1 MNASRGH
8 REVAQRMD
16 SIISRLSQI
25 EEKEAEMMKELRNHM
40 EASVKSAVHKLS
52 EYLKSDDVKARFTT
66 WTLNEVPKAENP
78 WEVTNSNITKV
89 LQKRLREIIEHW
101 EEDNQVF
108 SDVRKSLVQH
118 SQQWYNIVEGELRKL
133 QCAVTNDDLGVP
145 EPISPKEDFTTGEKV
160 VIGVTSPI
168 WVPVSLVTLLIGV
181 PVVGVL
187 EIINRLGERSR
198 LEKYKRDECA
208 FMAKASADYLDD
220 AANESVLKVFVENQ
234 VNEAKLCLETIEG
247 RIPELI
253 EADKMLC
260 KELANVRLSQEG
272 IQELYQPIKDEASDI
287 RGHLTVSALNGIRV
301 IDINSEELDW
311 KEKVSSLLGRGT
323 FAAVY
328 QGKMR
333 RQGEKEKTVA
343 LKVCR
348 KELDAHNAS
357 LIMEEV
363 ELLR

>member
-1 MNASRGH
+1 
-8 REVAQRMD
+8 MD
-16 SIISRLSQI
+16 LINCRLSQI
-25 EEKEAEMMKELRNHM
+25 EEKETEVMKELRNRM

-52 EYLKSDDVKARFTT
+52 EYLKSEDVKARFTA
-66 WTLNEVPKAENP
+66 WTLDDVPKAESP

-89 LQKRLREIIEHW
+89 LQKRLQEIIVHW
-101 EEDNQVF
+101 EEDKQVF

-133 QCAVTNDDLGVP
+133 QCAATNDALDIP
-145 EPISPKEDFTTGEKV
+145 EPNSPTEGLTTTEKV
-160 VIGVTSPI
+160 AIAVTSPI

-187 EIINRLGERSR
+187 EIINRLEEISR

-234 VNEAKLCLETIEG
+234 VNEANLCLEKIED

-260 KELANVRLSQEG
+260 KELGNVRLSMKE
-272 IQELYQPIKDEASDI
+272 IQKLYQPIMEKASDI
-287 RGHLTVSALNGIRV
+287 RGHLAVFALNGICA
-301 IDINSEELDW
+301 IDISSGELDW
-311 KEKVSSLLGRGT
+311 KEEVSSCLGHGV
-323 FAAVY
+323 FATVY

-333 RQGEKEKTVA
+333 RQGEEEQTVA

-348 KELDAHNAS
+348 EELVAHNAY

>member
-1 MNASRGH
+1 MNASRDQNA
-8 REVAQRMD
+8 VAERMA
-16 SIISRLSQI
+16 SIICRLSQI
-25 EEKEAEMMKELRNHM
+25 EEKETDMMKELRNHM
-40 EASVKSAVHKLS
+40 EANVKSAVHKLS

-66 WTLNEVPKAENP
+66 WTLDEVPKAESS
-78 WEVTNSNITKV
+78 WKVTNSNITKV
-89 LQKRLREIIEHW
+89 FQTRLREIIEHW

-108 SDVRKSLVQH
+108 LEARKSLVRH
-118 SQQWYNIVEGELRKL
+118 SQQWYNIVEGQLRNL
-133 QCAVTNDDLGVP
+133 QCAATNDDLDVP
-145 EPISPKEDFTTGEKV
+145 EPISPKEGLTTTKKV

-168 WVPVSLVTLLIGV
+168 WVPVSLVTLLISI
-181 PVVGVL
+181 PVVGAL
-187 EIINRLGERSR
+187 EIINRLEERSR

-208 FMAKASADYLDD
+208 FMAKASEDDLDD

-234 VNEAKLCLETIEG
+234 VNEVKLCLEKLKG

-260 KELANVRLSQEG
+260 KELGNENTHVE
-272 IQELYQPIKDEASDI
+272 IQELYQPIMDKASDI
-287 RGHLTVSALNGIRV
+287 RGHLAVFALNGIRA
-301 IDINSEELDW
+301 IDISSEELDW
-311 KEKVSSLLGRGT
+311 KEEVSSRLGSGV
-323 FAAVY
+323 FATVY

-333 RQGEKEKTVA
+333 KQGEEQTVA

-348 KELDAHNAS
+348 KELDDHNAS

>member
-1 MNASRGH
+1 MNASRDH

-16 SIISRLSQI
+16 SIIRRLSQI
-25 EEKEAEMMKELRNHM
+25 EKKETEMMKELRNHM

-89 LQKRLREIIEHW
+89 LQKRLRKIIEHW
-101 EEDNQVF
+101 EENNHVF
-108 SDVRKSLVQH
+108 SDARESLVQH
-118 SQQWYNIVEGELRKL
+118 CQQRYNIVEGQLRNL
-133 QCAVTNDDLGVP
+133 QCAATNDDLDIP
-145 EPISPKEDFTTGEKV
+145 EPISPKEGLTTAEKIA
-160 VIGVTSPI
+160 IGVTSPI

-181 PVVGVL
+181 PLVGVL
-187 EIINRLGERSR
+187 EIINRLGDRSR
-198 LEKYKRDECA
+198 LEKYKKNKCS

-220 AANESVLKVFVENQ
+220 AGNESVLKVFVENQ
-234 VNEAKLCLETIEG
+234 VNEVKLCLEKLEG

-260 KELANVRLSQEG
+260 KELSNEKIPHIE
-272 IQELYQPIKDEASDI
+272 IQELYQPIMDEASDI
-287 RGHLTVSALNGIRV
+287 RGHLAVFALNDIRAV
-301 IDINSEELDW
+301 DISSEELDW
-311 KEKVSSLLGRGT
+311 EEEVSSRLGRGV
-323 FAAVY
+323 FATVY

-333 RQGEKEKTVA
+333 RQGEEQTVA
-343 LKVCR
+343 LKVWR